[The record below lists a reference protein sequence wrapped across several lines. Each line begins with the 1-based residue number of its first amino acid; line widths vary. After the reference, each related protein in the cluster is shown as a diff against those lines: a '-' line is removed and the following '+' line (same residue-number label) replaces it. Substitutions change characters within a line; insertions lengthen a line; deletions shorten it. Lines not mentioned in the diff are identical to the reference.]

1 MMATGAMTMRRKRG
15 FTLIELMIVVAIIAI
30 LAAIA
35 IPWWGRYTYRA
46 RRGDG
51 QKLLVHIAQMEERY
65 YTDYNHYPLTASSL
79 GYITNTPVSENGYYQ
94 VTLALPAAS
103 STGQGYIATAKPLGP
118 QINDKCGSLSID
130 NTGQKLP
137 APTNT
142 AANSN
147 GNCW

>member
-1 MMATGAMTMRRKRG
+1 MTGAMAMMRYKRG

-35 IPWWGRYTYRA
+35 VPWWGRYVYRS
-46 RRGDG
+46 RRADG

-65 YTDYNHYPLTASSL
+65 YTDYNHYPLTATSL
-79 GYITNTPVSENGYYQ
+79 GYTTNTPVSENGYYTA
-94 VTLALPAAS
+94 TLTLPSGS
-103 STGQGYIATAKPLGP
+103 SAGQGYKATAAP
-118 QINDKCGSLSID
+118 QGVQAGDACGSLSID

-137 APTNT
+137 SPTDT
-142 AANSN
+142 SANSN

>member
-1 MMATGAMTMRRKRG
+1 MAMMRRKGKG

-35 IPWWGRYTYRA
+35 LPWWGRYTFRA
-46 RRGDG
+46 RRADG
-51 QKLLVHIAQMEERY
+51 QKLLLHMAQMEERL
-65 YTDYNHYPLTASSL
+65 YTDTNHYPSSAASL
-79 GYITNTPVSENGYYQ
+79 GFTSNAVPSENGYYT
-94 VTLALPAAS
+94 VSVAVG
-103 STGQGYIATAKPLGP
+103 STGDTQSYIITAAPQGAQAG
-118 QINDKCGSLSID
+118 DACGNLSID

-147 GNCW
+147 GLCW